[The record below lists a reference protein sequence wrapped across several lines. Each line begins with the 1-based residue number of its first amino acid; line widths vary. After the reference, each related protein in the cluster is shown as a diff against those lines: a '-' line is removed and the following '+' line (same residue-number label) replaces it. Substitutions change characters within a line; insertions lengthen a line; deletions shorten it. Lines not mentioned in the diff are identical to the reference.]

1 MTDSH
6 SVVAP
11 PVGDVARFVRFLATG
26 GASAVLTFA
35 SRFAFD
41 VVVPYWLAILMAY
54 LIGMTTAFLLA
65 KRFVFDASVRS
76 TTGSAFWFTVVNV
89 FAAGLTLA
97 VSLTLARIVFP
108 AVDFEFHP
116 EAVAHAIGIMSPV
129 FTSYL
134 GHKHLSFKAA
144 P

>member
-1 MTDSH
+1 MAENH
-6 SVVAP
+6 SVVAHP
-11 PVGDVARFVRFLATG
+11 ARDSTRFIRFLATG

-41 VVVPYWLAILMAY
+41 VVAPYWLAILLAY
-54 LIGMTTAFLLA
+54 LVGMATAFLLA
-65 KRFVFDASVRS
+65 KRFVFTSSVRS
-76 TTGSAFWFTVVNV
+76 TTGSAFWFTVVNI

-116 EAVAHAIGIMSPV
+116 EAVAHAFGIMAPV

-134 GHKHLSFKAA
+134 GHKHLSFKAG

>member
-1 MTDSH
+1 MTESH

-11 PVGDVARFVRFLATG
+11 QVSDLTRFVRFLATG
-26 GASAVLTFA
+26 GTSAVLTFA
-35 SRFAFD
+35 SRFVFD
-41 VVVPYWLAILMAY
+41 VVVPYWLAILLAY
-54 LIGMTTAFLLA
+54 LLGMTTAFLLA
-65 KRFVFDASVRS
+65 KRFVFTSSNRS
-76 TTGSAFWFTVVNV
+76 TTGSAFWFTVVNI

-108 AVDFEFHP
+108 AVNFEFHP
-116 EAVAHAIGIMSPV
+116 EAVAHAVGIMSPV

-134 GHKHLSFKAA
+134 GHKHLSFRAG